1 MKTLLTYDVG
11 DKQKEVKD
19 ELLKKGYSKRLSLQ
33 TKVCNLP
40 NTTVWKDNTTPSTA
54 IADIKSITANLRVKL
69 TRAVAVDFATWDGI
83 EGDPN

>member
-1 MKTLLTYDVG
+1 MKTLLTYDVD

-19 ELLKKGYSKRLSLQ
+19 ELLRKGYYKSWSNENI
-33 TKVCNLP
+33 TYYLP
-40 NTTVWKDNTTPSTA
+40 NTTVWRDNTTPSTA

-69 TRAVAVDFATWDGI
+69 TRAVAVDFPTWDGI